1 MAPYPTAGCLIDC
14 SPLCAELAAVFIRY
28 TMLGYEPPLLRDI
41 AVNESDQGRVAD
53 SGAIR
58 SGLVPQLKHKVVYRR
73 FPRGLTLEA
82 FAVTGS
88 PVVL

>member
-1 MAPYPTAGCLIDC
+1 MSDRLFTALRG
-14 SPLCAELAAVFIRY
+14 AGGGFIRY